1 MSLRAV
7 SFKQTQFGKRIGGW
21 DGGQKSKA
29 QILHGFALYAKRT
42 RSIVQPHTE
51 MSHRSSNLFS
61 ATEVAETIGTD
72 LETINEWLEVGAI
85 DRTVFG
91 GGRFS
96 KYELQ
101 RAALTFEMVK
111 LGLAPSRARDVVW
124 EMEYDLQQIWAA
136 TVSNHYK
143 AYAILIPNK
152 QDKWLVFWCWTASKE
167 EIEPPAP
174 GHIILPISDIL
185 ARVTN
190 ETEQARQHL
199 SIRHRP

>member
-1 MSLRAV
+1 MPSPSSKLKSGNGSGVGTEAENRRP
-7 SFKQTQFGKRIGGW
+7 SSSRIR
-21 DGGQKSKA
+21 
-29 QILHGFALYAKRT
+29 LYAKRT
-42 RSIVQPHTE
+42 SPIVQPHTE
-51 MSHRSSNLFS
+51 ISHRSSNLFNT
-61 ATEVAETIGTD
+61 AEVAETIGTD

-85 DRTVFG
+85 DRAVFG

-124 EMEYDLQQIWAA
+124 EMEYDLQQIWGA

-152 QDKWLVFWCWTASKE
+152 QNKWLVFWCWKVSTE
-167 EIEPPAP
+167 EIDPSRQSY
-174 GHIILPISDIL
+174 IILPVSDIL

-190 ETEQARQHL
+190 ETEQARQH
-199 SIRHRP
+199 

>member
-1 MSLRAV
+1 M
-7 SFKQTQFGKRIGGW
+7 
-21 DGGQKSKA
+21 
-29 QILHGFALYAKRT
+29 
-42 RSIVQPHTE
+42 QPHTE
-51 MSHRSSNLFS
+51 ISHRSSNLFS

-85 DRTVFG
+85 DRALFG

-124 EMEYDLQQIWAA
+124 EMEYDLQQIWGA

-152 QDKWLVFWCWTASKE
+152 QNKWLVFWCWKVSTE
-167 EIEPPAP
+167 EIDLSPQSY
-174 GHIILPISDIL
+174 IILPVSDIL

-190 ETEQARQHL
+190 ETEQAPQH
-199 SIRHRP
+199 

>member
-1 MSLRAV
+1 MQSE
-7 SFKQTQFGKRIGGW
+7 QG
-21 DGGQKSKA
+21 
-29 QILHGFALYAKRT
+29 
-42 RSIVQPHTE
+42 SIVQPHTE
-51 MSHRSSNLFS
+51 MAHRSSNLFS

-85 DRTVFG
+85 DRAVFG

-124 EMEYDLQQIWAA
+124 EMEYDLQQIWEA

-152 QDKWLVFWCWTASKE
+152 QNKWLVFWCWTASKE

-174 GHIILPISDIL
+174 GRIILPISDIL

-190 ETEQARQHL
+190 ETEQARQH
-199 SIRHRP
+199 